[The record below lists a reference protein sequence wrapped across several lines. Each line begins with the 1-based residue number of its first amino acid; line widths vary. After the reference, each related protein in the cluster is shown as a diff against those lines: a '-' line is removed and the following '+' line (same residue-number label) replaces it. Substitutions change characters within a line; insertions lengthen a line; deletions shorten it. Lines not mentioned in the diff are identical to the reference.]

1 MTIFLR
7 WITEKVRI
15 SRIFFI
21 KLDFFF
27 LKNWRFKLTF
37 MWNSPNR
44 KKPLFWSIRKKINQF
59 GKKPFV
65 DRDRKRDKWWSQIF
79 LAEKRQNTRFS
90 SNETEWQ
97 SQIWSIKNKRQPCKN
112 VKNNIVWWSQQMCV
126 SNAIASFAPNET
138 KISEMI

>member
-27 LKNWRFKLTF
+27 LKNWRFKLKF

-44 KKPLFWSIRKKINQF
+44 EKINFFDQF